1 VIKAEVLLLVL
12 VAAGVLLF
20 FFLRALSNLRSGS
33 RIQRRELDVRR
44 AADDELERLQ
54 AEIDSTRRKAQ
65 EEATRGKE

>member
-20 FFLRALSNLRSGS
+20 FFLRAVSNLRSGS

-54 AEIDSTRRKAQ
+54 AEIDSTRRKGQ
-65 EEATRGKE
+65 EDATRGKE